1 MNDNPFNAWASQL
14 LEYQR
19 QYQNAWL
26 ALDSKPDSGAFPFET
41 FNDINP
47 WAAALGQWWQ
57 VASTRVTPPVQD
69 FYTRLVE
76 QGKVYFQTADGLN
89 KAFRE
94 AAEEGDSAPRWQDAM
109 NNTLAGLREVFSGH
123 RPDVQGA
130 THRAI
135 AFWELPL
142 NMWRRAMSSTS
153 ILPGDFLQNV
163 NALGV
168 GQVRDELHGHMD
180 QLLSTPAI
188 GYMREDQE
196 KTQTLMN
203 LAIDYQQ
210 ALQEY
215 VATFEEIAV
224 ECVEALRQ
232 RLEARIAEDKPVASL
247 REMYDL
253 WVDGS
258 EQAYV
263 EYVRSDHYVEVHGR
277 LVNSLMKLKRHGTML
292 VDEAL
297 GAMNMPTRAEVDTLH
312 RRLQEVRREIKGVQ
326 AAIES
331 LKSPQKTMPSKN
343 KRGLRHRA
351 DTSARQRGE
360 RRRRRTEPRN
370 PLETGKSPAKRMP
383 RARSVRPSVPTKTP
397 VRHKFVTIRSSE

>member
-1 MNDNPFNAWASQL
+1 MNDNPLNAWASQL

-19 QYQNAWL
+19 QYQNTWL
-26 ALDSKPDSGAFPFET
+26 ALGSKPDSGAFPFET
-41 FNDINP
+41 FNDSNP

-57 VASTRVTPPVQD
+57 VESTRVTPPVRD

-76 QGKVYFQTADGLN
+76 QGKVYFRTAEGLN
-89 KAFRE
+89 KAFRQ
-94 AAEEGDSAPRWQDAM
+94 AAEVGDSAPRWQDAM
-109 NNTLAGLREVFSGH
+109 NNTLAGLREVFSSH

-130 THRAI
+130 AYQAI

-180 QLLSTPAI
+180 QLLSAPAI

-196 KTQTLMN
+196 KTQTLVK
-203 LAIDYQQ
+203 LASDYQQ

-215 VATFEEIAV
+215 VATFGEIAAK
-224 ECVEALRQ
+224 CVEALRQ
-232 RLEARIAEDKPVASL
+232 RLEARIAEDKPVESL

-263 EYVRSDHYVEVHGR
+263 EYVRSDHYGEVYGR

-312 RRLQEVRREIKGVQ
+312 RRLQEVRREIKALQ

-331 LKSPQKTMPSKN
+331 LKNQHKSDAEQEQTGPSASSRPKRAAARKKTWAQNLAAQSPENREVAGSKN
-343 KRGLRHRA
+343 ASGRKRQPKRA
-351 DTSARQRGE
+351 AQ
-360 RRRRRTEPRN
+360 N
-370 PLETGKSPAKRMP
+370 A
-383 RARSVRPSVPTKTP
+383 
-397 VRHKFVTIRSSE
+397 SSS